1 MALTMTPQNCP
12 MVNGQKMTMTI
23 DTLSFPHG
31 QQTIYRHF
39 VIEIHGKI
47 FCYIHGQNLDH
58 LTSVIWKIST
68 MVRVKNF

>member
-1 MALTMTPQNCP
+1 MALTMTPQNCPRP

-39 VIEIHGKI
+39 VIKIYGKI
-47 FCYIHGQNLDH
+47 FSGC
-58 LTSVIWKIST
+58 
-68 MVRVKNF
+68 NFYVWDAIFMSD